1 MTSIDKQVSRS
12 CPGVT
17 NPEGRELQV
26 RLHDD
31 PDDGATLSLKWRGLR
46 KDAEI
51 DIALEDLMA
60 YAEGKI
66 GGDEPEPGHGAASPG
81 SPTKEAS
88 PGSNAPTGA
97 ASPGTSPKGT
107 DKSEWC
113 KFDDLLSRVH
123 IIGGLDMST
132 RLILITTIKELRAHH
147 AWLLSGGN
155 GSWENFKAQ
164 HLAPKE

>member
-12 CPGVT
+12 CPGVL
-17 NPEGRELQV
+17 NAEGKELTV

-46 KDAEI
+46 KNAEI

-66 GGDEPEPGHGAASPG
+66 GGDEPEPEVTVASPG
-81 SPTKEAS
+81 SQTKE
-88 PGSNAPTGA
+88 
-97 ASPGTSPKGT
+97 ASPGTSPKGA

-164 HLAPKE
+164 HLAPAE